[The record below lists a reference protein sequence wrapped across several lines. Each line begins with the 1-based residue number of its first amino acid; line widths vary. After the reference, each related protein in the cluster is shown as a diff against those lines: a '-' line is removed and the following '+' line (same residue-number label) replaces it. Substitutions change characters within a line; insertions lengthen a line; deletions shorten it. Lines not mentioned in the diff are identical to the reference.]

1 MAYDHFDL
9 ELIKK
14 EGLPKISL
22 VFACLSREDFPRQ
35 DQLVVD
41 DIVEEVQEELIAN
54 LVSVCKTGDQ
64 GKVLFATA
72 QIEALDYVIDA
83 IQAYSVIPRRTSE
96 SNDNG
101 E

>member
-1 MAYDHFDL
+1 MKHSRKEVSKWAQVVL
-9 ELIKK
+9 ES
-14 EGLPKISL
+14 PYW
-22 VFACLSREDFPRQ
+22 
-35 DQLVVD
+35 D

-64 GKVLFATA
+64 GRVLFATA

-83 IQAYSVIPRRTSE
+83 IQAYSVIPRRASE
-96 SNDNG
+96 INDNG